1 MKITD
6 PKLLHELYEIEAE
19 RKLLIGY
26 RFKGC
31 LSAAREVNGRP
42 ARAKYR
48 SAGKS
53 KKRAGSAK

>member
-26 RFKGC
+26 RFKG
-31 LSAAREVNGRP
+31 SSGAATKPSVRRLGKKRV
-42 ARAKYR
+42 
-48 SAGKS
+48 SAGSS
-53 KKRAGSAK
+53 KIPTAKR